1 MCLLVLGGDPAA
13 WRVSGGHGSIPQCP
27 GEACR
32 ELNGSE
38 NARSR
43 CPFVKDKS
51 FKSHRPIRLTFDS
64 STTGDVYKHF
74 AGGISGVLRADVE
87 AKILT
92 EIETEFLDDDDDG
105 GGGGGEDEA
114 LEEAW
119 RALNA
124 IWRASLPPS
133 VRYPASSALGA

>member
-1 MCLLVLGGDPAA
+1 MVRILLRRNKVTNAYNLCLPQAGLG
-13 WRVSGGHGSIPQCP
+13 
-27 GEACR
+27 
-32 ELNGSE
+32 
-38 NARSR
+38 
-43 CPFVKDKS
+43 
-51 FKSHRPIRLTFDS
+51 HRQDRPPHRA
-64 STTGDVYKHF
+64 TGDVYKHF